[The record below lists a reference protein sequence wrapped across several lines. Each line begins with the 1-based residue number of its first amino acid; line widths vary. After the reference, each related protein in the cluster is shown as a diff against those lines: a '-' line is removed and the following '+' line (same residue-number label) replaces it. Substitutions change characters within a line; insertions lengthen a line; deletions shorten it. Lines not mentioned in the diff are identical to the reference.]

1 MASIKISSLPLKRV
15 LAPEDI
21 FTLVDTQFGPNS
33 YVSKRT
39 TLADLLTFMRNSIG
53 VTTQF
58 VLSVNGQTGVI
69 TLFLRTLDDTT
80 IVNPANLDVLLYDAA
95 TQKWVNSAVI
105 DCGVLTPEVS
115 PFTAMPMM
123 SLAVKHA
130 VNTPT
135 MSVAEGTSVVYS
147 VNGKIGQVMLGV
159 SDMTDAAISASVV
172 DGQILTYAGDETS
185 QRWENR
191 TYIDGGKLELTLS
204 VLDTNYVESV
214 NGKVGYVLIGL
225 KDLGDVSLNDSAKD
239 DILTY
244 SYIDADWKNSDVIDG
259 GVLSPANSLAM
270 LTEANAPIMTETLLD
285 ILV

>member
-39 TLADLLTFMRNSIG
+39 TLADLLTFMRNAIG
-53 VTTQF
+53 TTTQF

-69 TLFLRTLDDTT
+69 TLYLRTLDDTH
-80 IVNPANLDVLLYDAA
+80 IVNPVNRDVLLYDAA
-95 TQKWVNSAVI
+95 TQKWINSAII

-115 PFTAMPMM
+115 QFTALPMR
-123 SLAVKHA
+123 SFDGKKTAS
-130 VNTPT
+130 TPT
-135 MSVAEGTSVVYS
+135 MSVAAGTSVVYS

-159 SDMTDAAISASVV
+159 ADMTDAAISSIAA
-172 DGQILTYAGDETS
+172 GQLLTYAGDDAS

-191 TYIDGGKLELTLS
+191 AHIDGGKLALTLS

-225 KDLGDVSLNDSAKD
+225 KDLADVALNTPAKD

-244 SYIDADWKNSDVIDG
+244 NYLQAYWENSAVIDG
-259 GVLSPANSLAM
+259 GVISVVNSLALQTESAATL
-270 LTEANAPIMTETLLD
+270 LTEASLD

>member
-33 YVSKRT
+33 YISKRT
-39 TLADLLTFMRNSIG
+39 TLADLLTFMRNAIG
-53 VTTQF
+53 TTTQF

-69 TLFLRTLDDTT
+69 TLYLRTLDDTT
-80 IVNPANLDVLLYDAA
+80 IVNPANRDVLLYDAA

-105 DCGVLTPEVS
+105 NSGVLTPEVS
-115 PFTAMPMM
+115 QFTAMPM
-123 SLAVKHA
+123 LDIEAKKPA
-130 VNTPT
+130 NTPT

-159 SDMTDAAISASVV
+159 ADMTDAAITAVV
-172 DGQILTYAGDETS
+172 TGQILTYAGDDAS

-191 TYIDGGKLELTLS
+191 TLINGGKLELTLS
-204 VLDTNYVESV
+204 VLDTNYVASV

-225 KDLGDVSLNDSAKD
+225 KDLADVSLNTPAKD

-244 SYIDADWKNSDVIDG
+244 NYIEADWKNSEVIDG
-259 GVLSPANSLAM
+259 GVVSVVNALAL
-270 LTEANAPIMTETLLD
+270 LTENSATILTETSLD

>member
-39 TLADLLTFMRNSIG
+39 TLADLLTFMRNAIG
-53 VTTQF
+53 TTTQF

-69 TLFLRTLDDTT
+69 TLYLRTLDDTN
-80 IVNPANLDVLLYDAA
+80 IVNPANRDVLLYDTG
-95 TQKWVNSAVI
+95 TQKWVNSAFI
-105 DCGVLTPEVS
+105 DCGVLTPEIS
-115 PFTAMPMM
+115 PFTAMPMRSFDGKTAM
-123 SLAVKHA
+123 H
-130 VNTPT
+130 TPT

-159 SDMTDAAISASVV
+159 SDMTDADISSLV
-172 DGQILTYAGDETS
+172 DGQILAYAGDDAS

-191 TYIDGGKLELTLS
+191 TYIEGGKLELTLS
-204 VLDTNYVESV
+204 VLDTNYVASV

-225 KDLGDVSLNDSAKD
+225 KDLADVSLNTPAKD

-244 SYIDADWKNSDVIDG
+244 NYTDADWENSDVIDG
-259 GVLSPANSLAM
+259 GVLSTANSLAM
-270 LTEANAPIMTETLLD
+270 LTEASAPILTETSLD

>member
-39 TLADLLTFMRNSIG
+39 TLADLLTFMRDSIG

-80 IVNPANLDVLLYDAA
+80 IVNPANLDVLLYDAG
-95 TQKWVNSAVI
+95 TQKWVNSAII

-123 SLAVKHA
+123 SMTVKQA

-147 VNGKIGQVMLGV
+147 VNGKIGEVMLGV
-159 SDMTDAAISASVV
+159 GDMTDAAISASVV
-172 DGQILTYAGDETS
+172 DGQILTYAGDDAS

-191 TYIDGGKLELTLS
+191 TYIDGGKLDLTLS
-204 VLDTNYVESV
+204 IVDTNYVESV

-225 KDLGDVSLNDSAKD
+225 KDLGDVSLNDSVKD

-244 SYIDADWKNSDVIDG
+244 NYIAADWENSAAIDG
-259 GVLSPANSLAM
+259 GVISVINPPAI
-270 LTEANAPIMTETLLD
+270 LTESDEIITTENLLD
-285 ILV
+285 IFV